1 VPFNPAVATRF
12 LKYYNDTIQFQST
25 LAFLKTPTS
34 GYKQPAVDMLAGIKR
49 IQEYI
54 DTPGAFP
61 NQYAFEA
68 TLQRLIYMAH
78 DGHLALIAGVL
89 SAFNFGSPYALASVS
104 KDGKELPKVYLWGK

>member
-1 VPFNPAVATRF
+1 M
-12 LKYYNDTIQFQST
+12 
-25 LAFLKTPTS
+25 
-34 GYKQPAVDMLAGIKR
+34 DMLAGIKR